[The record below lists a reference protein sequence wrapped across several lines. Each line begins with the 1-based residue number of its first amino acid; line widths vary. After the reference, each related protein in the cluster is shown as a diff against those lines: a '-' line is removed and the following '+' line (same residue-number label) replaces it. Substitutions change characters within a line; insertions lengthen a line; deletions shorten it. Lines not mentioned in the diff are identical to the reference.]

1 MESPIEAPMAS
12 VKRWTIT
19 FFDYASL
26 NQAANTLVKAGIV
39 LHYSTQDVNANSM
52 ILRSRSL
59 TVTL

>member
-1 MESPIEAPMAS
+1 MDYY
-12 VKRWTIT
+12 